1 MPSPE
6 PAKAG
11 APGSPTPAD
20 APAATP
26 AVDEPREPTPAAG
39 EAPPPASPADGPPVA
54 SQSGPAPARGY
65 ARMRAAD
72 DAARAG
78 LEPLGADERPLAIK
92 LAVAMAAL
100 IGVANIALLV
110 GGWQL
115 SSGQQLDLL
124 QSLAVPVLM
133 LVLALAMWQRRY
145 WALVAFQAILAISII
160 LAFLFLLRASNLEAV
175 VLSGG
180 VLAVCGT
187 LFWFLVRAMARVQM
201 PEDPSR

>member
-6 PAKAG
+6 RANAG
-11 APGSPTPAD
+11 AP
-20 APAATP
+20 
-26 AVDEPREPTPAAG
+26 EPRQ
-39 EAPPPASPADGPPVA
+39 PASP
-54 SQSGPAPARGY
+54 SGEPSIGTDPEPAPARGY

-78 LEPLGADERPLAIK
+78 LQPLGAGARPLAIK
-92 LAVAMAAL
+92 LAAAMAAL
-100 IGVANIALLV
+100 IGVGNIALLL
-110 GGWQL
+110 GGWEL
-115 SSGQQLDLL
+115 RNGQRLDLI

-133 LVLALAMWQRRY
+133 LVLAVAMWQRRY
-145 WALVAFQAILAISII
+145 WALVAFQAVLAISII

-175 VLSGG
+175 LLSGS

-201 PEDPSR
+201 PVDPSR